1 MIITETEKL
10 YSPLEFF
17 LRDKEDAQAGVYDDI
32 DYWRD
37 ELSHGEALE
46 FKDSIDLA
54 IYRDLERMGTDRGMM
69 AYCRSDVL
77 SEKVY
82 SLVPS
87 VEAHGGK
94 LWCAAELRLNEPL
107 TPEEMTE
114 LKDWWRGQLSDGWG
128 EGFEQREI
136 KVGRG
141 DLYVVPWSPS
151 DSFFIDTREEFA
163 HRLGIEELRQLGIQ
177 FPTADEAEQAAPV
190 AEERAEPAPASR
202 VPDHEELEALKL
214 SVRLERNLS
223 DYHDSLMSL
232 EKADLIG
239 KAGEIAAMNDAHE
252 YLTEE
257 YEFTAGEVAFLLKFQ
272 NPLQIV
278 ADNWPTQNGLIDV
291 SHVMRD
297 ILRQSVTL
305 QKHYALE
312 SGAPE
317 ENAPAASGPEVQD
330 GRGGMDA
337 GEFQN
342 KMAALLGSFNK
353 ESMQSLMSYA
363 EELDQDGICEPDA
376 FFTLTFVEFYL
387 VTRDYGSELSQR
399 LLDVY
404 KTFALNPFELRGA
417 AHHLN
422 GGAGAERISQLAID
436 GKCDRSSMEWK
447 QSDEVLTDF
456 KDGLLENPGRPQ
468 SLAASVGTRKQKL
481 SSRERSAEKSSVLDR
496 IREAAKAPKEL
507 RKDKP
512 ARNKSGPEL

>member
-1 MIITETEKL
+1 MIVTETEKL

-77 SEKVY
+77 SGKVY

-107 TPEEMTE
+107 TPEEMAE
-114 LKDWWRGQLSDGWG
+114 LKDWWSGQLSDGWG

-141 DLYVVPWSPS
+141 DLYVVPWSAS

-163 HRLGIEELRQLGIQ
+163 HRLGIEELRRLSIQ
-177 FPTADEAEQAAPV
+177 FPAEAEAEQAAPG
-190 AEERAEPAPASR
+190 AIAGEKQAEPAPASR
-202 VPDHEELEALKL
+202 VPDKEELEALKL
-214 SVRLERNLS
+214 SVRLEQNLS
-223 DYHDSLMSL
+223 DYHKSLMSL
-232 EKADLIG
+232 DKADLIG
-239 KAGEIAAMNDAHE
+239 KAREIAAMNDAHE

-291 SHVMRD
+291 SHVMRG
-297 ILRQSVTL
+297 ILRQPVTL
-305 QKHYALE
+305 QKHYALV
-312 SGAPE
+312 SDAPS
-317 ENAPAASGPEVQD
+317 APKVQD
-330 GRGGMDA
+330 GRGDMDA
-337 GEFQN
+337 GEFQD
-342 KMAALLGSFNK
+342 KMAALLGGFDK
-353 ESMQSLMSYA
+353 ESMQSLLSYA
-363 EELDQDGICEPDA
+363 EELDQDGICELDV

-387 VTRDYGSELSQR
+387 VTRDYGPELSQR

-417 AHHLN
+417 SHHLN
-422 GGAGAERISQLAID
+422 GGADAERIGQLAVD
-436 GKCDRSSMEWK
+436 GKCDRSTMEWE

-456 KDGLLENPGRPQ
+456 KDGLLANPGRPQ
-468 SLAASVGTRKQKL
+468 SLSASVGKL
-481 SSRERSAEKSSVLDR
+481 EQGLSPREPTVEKPSVLDR
-496 IREAAKAPKEL
+496 IREAAKAPKEP

-512 ARNKSGPEL
+512 ARDKSGPEL